1 MKRVHWYH
9 AAWIAQLLTLFV
21 LLLTEQAAEARRGLP
36 SAKDVE
42 RASNRGFVL
51 AQFTPLLDMEAEYTA
66 TLRASASGRE
76 HRMRIEVMRL
86 PSGWEP
92 SSSLEKML
100 VPYGRAALLF
110 VALDPGEYVLESCS
124 MRLGKDELRV
134 GAGGNLLETRR
145 TQEFEP
151 DLDRRLVVEAGKV
164 LYAGAF
170 AFEKSQEWVWS
181 DADWLLAE
189 GRLQPGNVS
198 QSSSARQL
206 LFEDLPVALATLAVS
221 DSALPEVVKGR
232 VVRATYLD
240 DPAVIAGQREFLFFE
255 AATKGDAEALRQLLV
270 ENVDVH
276 AVDAADYEGTALHKA
291 AAAWGTGTPAV
302 ELLLAAGADPL
313 AADKRGDTPLHL
325 AAGGS
330 TSDVVESLLAHGAS
344 VNAQNLAGEI
354 PLHRVRA
361 EQVVRALVAH
371 GAAVNARDRAGRT
384 PLHHAVKTAGYRSAD
399 QEARA
404 AGAVRE
410 LLSSGADVNAA
421 DRDGF
426 TALHFAA
433 EDGHQGLAELLL
445 AGGADVNAKT
455 KAGEMPLGLS
465 QQQKHS
471 EVAALLR
478 SRGAQ

>member
-9 AAWIAQLLTLFV
+9 AAWIAQLLVLFV

-42 RASNRGFVL
+42 RASSQGFVL
-51 AQFTPLLDMEAEYTA
+51 AQFTPLLGEEAEYTA
-66 TLRASASGRE
+66 TLRATARGRE
-76 HRMRIEVMRL
+76 HCMKVEVIRR
-86 PSGWEP
+86 PSGWRP
-92 SSSLEKML
+92 SSSLERML
-100 VPYGRAALLF
+100 VPDWSAALLF

-124 MRLGKDELRV
+124 IRLEKDELRV
-134 GAGGNLLETRR
+134 GAGGLMETRR

-181 DADWLLAE
+181 DLDWLLAE
-189 GRLQPGNVS
+189 GRVQRGNYS
-198 QSSSARQL
+198 QSLSARQL
-206 LFEDLPVALATLAVS
+206 LFDDLPLALATLAFS
-221 DSALPEVVKGR
+221 DPALPEVVKGR

-255 AATKGDAEALRQLLV
+255 AASKGDTEALKRLL
-270 ENVDVH
+270 EQNVDVH
-276 AVDAADYEGTALHKA
+276 AVDAAAYGKTALHTA
-291 AAAWGTGTPAV
+291 AAAWGTGTAAV

-330 TSDVVESLLAHGAS
+330 TSYVVESLLAHGAS
-344 VNAQNLAGEI
+344 VNAQNLAGET
-354 PLHRVRA
+354 PLHRVGA

-371 GAAVNARDRAGRT
+371 GAVVNARDRAGRT
-384 PLHHAVKTAGYRSAD
+384 PLHHAVERADYGSAD
-399 QEARA
+399 HQAMA
-404 AGAVRE
+404 AKAVRE

-421 DRDGF
+421 DVGGF

-433 EDGHQGLAELLL
+433 ENGDQKLVELLL
-445 AGGADVNAKT
+445 AEDADVNAKT
-455 KAGEMPLGLS
+455 SAGATPLGLS